1 MLGKKKKAR
10 PAATPAGS
18 TRRDDR
24 EPARWGAAALGI
36 AVTLGVVALLGAAL
50 YAVRGGLLSSPAYSQ
65 RTARVSL
72 PGISNQ
78 LPPDIARGVVV
89 FVQQAAEGRSVF
101 EDGLTRTVHDRA
113 LANPWVASVNR
124 VSKQPNG
131 EVLVEAQYRRPF
143 ALVRSAALPAGPLVV
158 VDAQGA
164 VLPIAPSRVR
174 RGECL
179 TIGDVA
185 SGPPAA
191 GSKWDAPD
199 LMDGLKLLKLL
210 RPRPYFDQISL
221 IDVRNHDGRSQLE
234 PHIRFWAQVGRHR
247 RTDVRFGRFPLDDLD
262 DCVSPAT
269 RLQWLD
275 AIVARHGGRLAGIR
289 NFIELRYDEP
299 YESNG

>member
-10 PAATPAGS
+10 PAARPAGS
-18 TRRDDR
+18 TRRDDG
-24 EPARWGAAALGI
+24 EPARWAGAALGI

-50 YAVRGGLLSSPAYSQ
+50 YAVRGGLLSSPAYS
-65 RTARVSL
+65 RRVARVRL
-72 PGISNQ
+72 PGISEQ
-78 LPPDIARGVVV
+78 LPPDIARGVVA

-101 EDGLTRTVHDRA
+101 EDGLTRAVHERA
-113 LANPWVASVNR
+113 LANPWIASVNG
-124 VSKQPNG
+124 VSKQPDG

-185 SGPPAA
+185 SPPPAA

-199 LMDGLKLLKLL
+199 LIDGLKLLKLL

-221 IDVRNHDGRSQLE
+221 IDVRNHDGSSQLE
-234 PHIRFWAQVGRHR
+234 PHIRFWAQVGRRR

-269 RLQWLD
+269 RLEWLD
-275 AIVARHGGRLAGIR
+275 AIVARYGGRLAGIR

-299 YESNG
+299 YESDG